1 MGIKTL
7 NKDEMSKFNDCFEG
21 AEMFPNADAWV
32 ENIKTVSYTHL
43 DVYKRQVLRW
53 VHQGR
58 FDNSWKDGAN
68 QMTGDSVLAF
78 LKKGRLEYLLKKRC
92 KRA

>member
-1 MGIKTL
+1 MFKRRLKPIRAAIQPEKTYTAAAL
-7 NKDEMSKFNDCFEG
+7 APIFD
-21 AEMFPNADAWV
+21 
-32 ENIKTVSYTHL
+32 VSEAS
-43 DVYKRQVLRW
+43 VLRW

>member
-32 ENIKTVSYTHL
+32 ENIKNGLRIIKPDWTKE
-43 DVYKRQVLRW
+43 DVDGFVDAHFENDPFVNAILR
-53 VHQGR
+53 
-58 FDNSWKDGAN
+58 GAN
-68 QMTGDSVLAF
+68 FKLVIKD
-78 LKKGRLEYLLKKRC
+78 
-92 KRA
+92 